1 MKKII
6 LIVVVSICFTITT
19 LANPV
24 FSFFNEMK
32 TPALVQLFKD
42 TSIIY
47 DLKKLNAQIRMGIL
61 DLTDE
66 RAQIIRDLNK
76 SGVPV
81 VAWLLLPEEKGYW
94 FNSGN
99 GQAAIA
105 RYQEIKKWADDNKLV
120 FSGIGLDL
128 ELDFNDAKMIKS
140 NPWKLLSKI
149 PGRLY
154 DKSEIE
160 KGRIEYA
167 KLISLI
173 KADHYPVES
182 YYASFIKDE
191 VNLNQTAIQQATKF
205 LDIKTDKEI
214 PMLYSSFMG
223 NPDGLIKIYGIDLK
237 LEAVGLGSTGGGFD
251 TTLPTLSYEKL
262 VHDIN
267 VAAKQSK
274 EIHIFSLEGCA
285 KNGYLSK
292 LLDYKYDSTITLD
305 SKQIQSIENLQTIVK
320 RVSTILS
327 YPTIFFLVLIAI
339 ISFLIW
345 LIYRLIILII
355 RRLKPQKK

>member
-105 RYQEIKKWADDNKLV
+105 RYQ
-120 FSGIGLDL
+120 
-128 ELDFNDAKMIKS
+128 
-140 NPWKLLSKI
+140 
-149 PGRLY
+149 
-154 DKSEIE
+154 
-160 KGRIEYA
+160 
-167 KLISLI
+167 
-173 KADHYPVES
+173 
-182 YYASFIKDE
+182 
-191 VNLNQTAIQQATKF
+191 
-205 LDIKTDKEI
+205 
-214 PMLYSSFMG
+214 
-223 NPDGLIKIYGIDLK
+223 
-237 LEAVGLGSTGGGFD
+237 
-251 TTLPTLSYEKL
+251 
-262 VHDIN
+262 
-267 VAAKQSK
+267 
-274 EIHIFSLEGCA
+274 
-285 KNGYLSK
+285 
-292 LLDYKYDSTITLD
+292 
-305 SKQIQSIENLQTIVK
+305 
-320 RVSTILS
+320 VSR
-327 YPTIFFLVLIAI
+327 P
-339 ISFLIW
+339 
-345 LIYRLIILII
+345 
-355 RRLKPQKK
+355 K